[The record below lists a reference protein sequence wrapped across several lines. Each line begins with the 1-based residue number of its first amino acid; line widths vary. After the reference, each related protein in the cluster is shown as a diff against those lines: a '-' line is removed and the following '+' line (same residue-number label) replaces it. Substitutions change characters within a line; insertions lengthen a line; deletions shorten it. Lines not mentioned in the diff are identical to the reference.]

1 MDRSS
6 NRQGRLIRRVLVLA
20 GLAGVIGFGVAG
32 GTAYADPPWQHDGGW
47 HGRPGWHHH
56 DDDWRGGYR
65 GPRGYYPP
73 PPPVYYAPPPPPPPP
88 VYYAPP
94 PPAYYGPPSLSFGI
108 NVPLGN

>member
-1 MDRSS
+1 MNRNP
-6 NRQGRLIRRVLVLA
+6 NRQGQAIRRILVLA
-20 GLAGVIGFGVAG
+20 GLAGALGVATA
-32 GTAYADPPWQHDGGW
+32 GTASADPPWQHDGGW
-47 HGRPGWHHH
+47 HGRPGWHHGG

-94 PPAYYGPPSLSFGI
+94 PPAYYGPPTLSFGI
-108 NVPLGN
+108 NVPIGH